1 MFQASLYFYP
11 HKYLGHF
18 MCMIYRY
25 PQHTTRHAPDYNVIS
40 DLYLQVIHL
49 AKTYNYYNN
58 PLLIILYGS
67 FRLHHVGDMRLE
79 LILVFMITHYYCTLF
94 LGLYNNK
101 YWPQTMIN

>member
-1 MFQASLYFYP
+1 
-11 HKYLGHF
+11 
-18 MCMIYRY
+18 MCMIHRY
-25 PQHTTRHAPDYNVIS
+25 PRHTTRHAPDYNVIS

-49 AKTYNYYNN
+49 AKNIIIIIIFS
-58 PLLIILYGS
+58 LLYVS